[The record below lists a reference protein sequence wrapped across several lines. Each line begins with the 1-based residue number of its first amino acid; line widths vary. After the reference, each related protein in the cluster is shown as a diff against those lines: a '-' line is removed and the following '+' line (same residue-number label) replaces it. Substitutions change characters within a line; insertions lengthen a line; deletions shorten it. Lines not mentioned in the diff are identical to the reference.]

1 MELAI
6 LLGLIIVITMV
17 VFYNMYRNRSSQKYT
32 SRTRYFDNYYDV
44 PQLDSL
50 LEDPDIYNKQV
61 VNIRL
66 QPRLMDETNSQASRW
81 AGSMASQP
89 ETEDCHRHY
98 TNSDYESE
106 TTHGL
111 NPNKKHKSYSE
122 TAHKSIISKFMDRD
136 LFDEQFVM
144 NNKYDS
150 SINIESMSTDPRYI
164 QEESQRN

>member
-6 LLGLIIVITMV
+6 LLGLIIMIIIMIVYTR
-17 VFYNMYRNRSSQKYT
+17 YQTSQKYT
-32 SRTRYFDNYYDV
+32 VRTRYFDNYYDV
-44 PQLDSL
+44 PQLNTL

-81 AGSMASQP
+81 AGSMESQP
-89 ETEDCHRHY
+89 ETDDCQRHY
-98 TNSDYESE
+98 TNTDRESE

-122 TAHKSIISKFMDRD
+122 TGFKSIVNKFMDSD
-136 LFDEQFVM
+136 LFDDQFIM

-150 SINIESMSTDPRYI
+150 SINMESMSTDPRYI
-164 QEESQRN
+164 QGDSQRS